1 MIKVSVLL
9 ADGFEE
15 IEALAT
21 VDLLR
26 RAQIYVDTVS
36 ITDDYMVYGAHGI
49 NVRAEEIFKETD
61 FSDSD
66 MIVLPGGMPGTT
78 RLSEHEGVQRVVK
91 EFSDRSRY
99 VAAIC
104 AAPKVLG
111 ELGLLKGRKIT
122 CYPTVEKEIKGAALL
137 RTPVAADGN
146 IITGQAAGSVMDFAL
161 ELIETLA
168 GKKKAQE
175 VARAIVYRDYF
186 KF

>member
-15 IEALAT
+15 IEALTT

-36 ITDDYMVYGAHGI
+36 IADDYMVYGAHGI
-49 NVRAEEIFKETD
+49 NVQAEEIFKEAD

-66 MIVLPGGMPGTT
+66 MVVLPGGMPGTT
-78 RLSEHEGVQRVVK
+78 NLSEHEGVKRVVK
-91 EFSDRSRY
+91 EFAENGKY

-111 ELGLLKGRKIT
+111 ELGLLKGKKVT
-122 CYPTVEKEIKGAALL
+122 CFPSVEKEMKGAVLL
-137 RTPVAADGN
+137 HSPVAADGH
-146 IITGQAAGSVMDFAL
+146 IITGQAAGSAIEFAL
-161 ELIETLA
+161 KLIEVLA
-168 GKKKAQE
+168 GAKKARE
-175 VARAIVYRDYF
+175 VAQAIVYGE
-186 KF
+186 

>member
-15 IEALAT
+15 IEALT
-21 VDLLR
+21 IVDLLR

-36 ITDDYMVYGAHGI
+36 ITDDYMVYGSHGI
-49 NVRAEEIFKETD
+49 NVQAEEIFKETD

-78 RLSEHEGVQRVVK
+78 NLSEHKGVQSIVK
-91 EFSDRSRY
+91 EFAKNGKY

-111 ELGLLKGRKIT
+111 ELGLLKGKKIT
-122 CYPTVEKEIKGAALL
+122 CYPTVEKEIKGAAFTH
-137 RTPVAADGN
+137 TPVAADNN
-146 IITGQAAGSVMDFAL
+146 IITGRAAGSAIEFAL
-161 ELIETLA
+161 MLIETLA

-175 VARAIVYRDYF
+175 TAKAIVYGE
-186 KF
+186 